1 MGAMEGEE
9 SAQELIN
16 ALGEDRIMVSV
27 RLRPLNEKEIA
38 RNNVSDWECINHNTV
53 ILKNSFAA
61 ERSMLPN
68 AYTFGK
74 EIHLALQL
82 LFLLVSTLF
91 CLWGVLDEYIY
102 IYIYICAT

>member
-16 ALGEDRIMVSV
+16 AWGEERIMVSV
-27 RLRPLNEKEIA
+27 RLRPLNAKEIA
-38 RNNVSDWECINHNTV
+38 RNDVSDWECINHNTI

-74 EIHLALQL
+74 EIHLALQADISNS
-82 LFLLVSTLF
+82 F
-91 CLWGVLDEYIY
+91 
-102 IYIYICAT
+102 